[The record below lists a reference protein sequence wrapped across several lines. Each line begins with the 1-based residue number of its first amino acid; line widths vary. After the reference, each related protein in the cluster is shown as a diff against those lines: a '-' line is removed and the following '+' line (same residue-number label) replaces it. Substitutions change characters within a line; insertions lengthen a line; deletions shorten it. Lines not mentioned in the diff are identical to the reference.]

1 MSVRITIKS
10 MNEILKNDLETF
22 SAILDEIKKDSISFL
37 NSIDDIPTSHENQK
51 AESFQSTATGLGAS
65 GALSHFNT
73 HFRKLIVSSAGPR
86 YWGYVI
92 GGVTPAALA
101 GDWLTS
107 VFDQNTQS
115 TQGNGDISAIV
126 ELQTIKMI
134 TELFGLPDHFNGGF
148 VSGATMSNF
157 TCLGVARQW
166 AGVQLGKDIARNGMT
181 DEIIVLA
188 GKPHSSVIKSL
199 SMLGFGSNNIVKIKT
214 EEGRERIDL
223 FDLED
228 KLIEFSG
235 KSVIVNC
242 SAGTVNT
249 VDFDD
254 LKAISILKKKYSF
267 WLHIDA
273 AFGAFAACSDDYR
286 NLINGWEI
294 ADSITID
301 CHKWMNVPYDSA
313 IFLTR
318 KEHHKLQVQTFQNSN
333 APYLG
338 NAEENFSF
346 MNFLPE
352 NSRRFRALPAWFSL
366 VAYGKEGFK
375 WIVENSVHC
384 ASILKVYLETS
395 DDFEV
400 CGAVH
405 LNVVCFTLK
414 EKSKTS
420 EFLNMLNARGKVFMT
435 PTVLDGQLCIRAAF
449 VNFRTSKE
457 DIDIAIREMEEVLNV
472 LK

>member
-1 MSVRITIKS
+1 
-10 MNEILKNDLETF
+10 MNEILKNDLVNF
-22 SAILDEIKKDSISFL
+22 SSILEEIKNNSIDFL
-37 NSIDDIPTSHENQK
+37 NTIDDIPTSCKDQETNSLQL
-51 AESFQSTATGLGAS
+51 AESGLGAS
-65 GALSHFNT
+65 EALHLFNS

-115 TQGNGDISAIV
+115 TEGSGDISAIL
-126 ELQTIKMI
+126 ELQTIKMMI
-134 TELFGLPDHFNGGF
+134 ELFGLTDDFNGGF

-166 AGVQLGKDIARNGMT
+166 AGFQVGKDIARNGMS
-181 DEIIVLA
+181 DELVVLA
-188 GKPHSSVIKSL
+188 ATPHSSVIKSL
-199 SMLGFGSNNIVKIKT
+199 SMLGFGSNNIIKVKV
-214 EEGRERIDL
+214 EHDRERIDL
-223 FDLED
+223 EDLEQ

-235 KSVIVNC
+235 KPVILNC

-254 LKAISILKKKYSF
+254 FRSIAELKNKYSF
-267 WLHIDA
+267 WLHVDA
-273 AFGAFAACSDDYR
+273 AFGAFAACSDHHFH
-286 NLINGWEI
+286 LLNGWEN

-318 KEHHKLQVQTFQNSN
+318 KEHQKLQIQTFQNSN

-338 NAEENFSF
+338 NPEENFSYL
-346 MNFLPE
+346 NFLPE

-366 VAYGKEGFK
+366 VAYGKDGFK
-375 WIVENSVHC
+375 WIVENSISC
-384 ASILKVYLETS
+384 TTLFKNYLES
-395 DDFEV
+395 SSDFEILGRV
-400 CGAVH
+400 N

-414 EKSKTS
+414 DKSKTAY
-420 EFLNMLNARGKVFMT
+420 FLNTLNAGGKVFMT
-435 PTVLDGQLCIRAAF
+435 PTMLNGQHCIRAAF
-449 VNFRTSKE
+449 VNFRTSEE
-457 DIDIAIREMEEVLNV
+457 DINIAIREMEAALIA
-472 LK
+472 L

>member
-1 MSVRITIKS
+1 MSGRITIKS
-10 MNEILKNDLETF
+10 MNEILKNDLDTF
-22 SAILDEIKKDSISFL
+22 SSILEEIQRDSISFL
-37 NSIDDIPTSHENQK
+37 NSIDEIPTSHENQK
-51 AESFQSTATGLGAS
+51 TESFELNENGLGAS
-65 GALSHFNT
+65 GALSHFNSN
-73 HFRKLIVSSAGPR
+73 FRKLMVSSAGPR

-115 TQGNGDISAIV
+115 AQGNGDISAIV
-126 ELQTIKMI
+126 ELQTIRMM

-188 GKPHSSVIKSL
+188 ATPHSSVIKSL

-214 EEGRERIDL
+214 DKGRERIDL
-223 FDLED
+223 FDLEE

-235 KSVIVNC
+235 KSVILNC

-254 LKAISILKKKYSF
+254 LKAISLLKKKYSF

-273 AFGAFAACSDDYR
+273 AFGAFAACSDGYVH
-286 NLINGWEI
+286 LLNGWEN

-318 KEHHKLQVQTFQNSN
+318 KEHQKLQVQTFQNSN

-338 NAEENFSF
+338 DAEQNFSF

-375 WIVENSVHC
+375 WIIENSIYC
-384 ASILKVYLETS
+384 ATLLKDYLETS
-395 DDFEV
+395 AHFEIL
-400 CGAVH
+400 GTVH
-405 LNVVCFTLK
+405 LNVVCFSLK
-414 EKSKTS
+414 EKSKTP
-420 EFLNMLNARGKVFMT
+420 EFLNMLNGRGEVFMT
-435 PTVLDGQLCIRAAF
+435 PTMLDGQPCIRAAF

-457 DIDIAIREMEEVLNV
+457 DVAIAIEEMEEVLK
-472 LK
+472 LL